1 MDVTSESEC
10 DTEEAE
16 SENCS
21 EADEFEGM
29 DSQHVGGESHV
40 ADVHAHAGFENA
52 NTMHDESRT
61 PLFCG
66 SPLSKLDATL
76 MFMNVCRTHR
86 ATNACISEML
96 HLLNKV
102 ILPKPNCMP
111 SSEDIASSMLNRLG
125 LKYDTIDA
133 CQNGCVLFRLEY
145 SSMTTC
151 PICLAPRYRTV
162 GRSRV
167 PNKVLRHFPLIPRLR
182 RMFSTPHLA
191 ALMTWHGSNVSS
203 DGKMRG
209 PYDSPQWDH
218 IRATHS
224 EFESDMRNVHLG
236 LCADGLNPHSQK
248 RSTHS
253 LMPVLLLNYNIPPWL
268 TIKRFFI
275 MMVLLIPGPEAVT
288 AKCIDVYMAPLL
300 EELRELWTVGVACY
314 DAARWRGEAMFSL
327 RAMLLWC
334 VHDFPAY
341 GMLAGTTNKGYCGC
355 PICGPNTDARHS
367 AALSKVVYGG
377 RHRRWLP
384 AHHPF
389 RFDTSVF
396 STQEVDPAPVPMDAS
411 SHIRWAFMRAEYA
424 RFGGRLGGEGDPCL
438 CSGVKRLPAL
448 FSLPYWKVDPCT
460 LKFPCTQFVI
470 GRVFSNAIR
479 YILLAGAAST
489 PRTGCH
495 ACGKEHSG
503 VCTEVPFWR

>member
-1 MDVTSESEC
+1 MEGFVYAAMVQVPVSTGCCNLQWRMAVCRLLTGGPIHASVCFAGEPMDLSSESDRDSDADNESWSEQDGC
-10 DTEEAE
+10 DGADTQHMEAQ
-16 SENCS
+16 SDA
-21 EADEFEGM
+21 ADDF
-29 DSQHVGGESHV
+29 
-40 ADVHAHAGFENA
+40 AHAGFENA
-52 NTMHDESRT
+52 STLHAESHI

-66 SPLSKLDATL
+66 SDLTRLDATL

-86 ATNACISEML
+86 ATNACISELL
-96 HLLNKV
+96 HLLSKV
-102 ILPKPNCMP
+102 ILPKPNSMP
-111 SSEDIASSMLNRLG
+111 SSEDIASSMLRRLG

-145 SSMTTC
+145 ADLTTC
-151 PICLAPRYRTV
+151 PICGAPRYRTV
-162 GRSRV
+162 GLSRV
-167 PNKVLRHFPLIPRLR
+167 PNKVLRHFPLIPRLK
-182 RMFSTPHLA
+182 RMYSTPHLA

-209 PYDSPQWDH
+209 PHDSPQWDH
-218 IRATHS
+218 IRDNHPG
-224 EFESDMRNVHLG
+224 FESDMRNVHLG

-253 LMPVLLLNYNIPPWL
+253 LCPVLLLNYNIPPWL

-288 AKCIDVYMAPLL
+288 ARCIDVYLSPLL
-300 EELRELWTVGVACY
+300 EELRELWTSGVACY
-314 DAARWRGEAMFSL
+314 DAARWRGESIFTL

-355 PICGPNTDARHS
+355 PICGPNTHARYS
-367 AALSKVVYGG
+367 ANMCKVVYGG

-384 AHHPF
+384 MDHPF

-396 STQEVDPAPVPMDAS
+396 STQELDPAPAPMDAS

-424 RFGGRLGGEGDPCL
+424 RFGGRLGGEGDPTL

-448 FSLPYWKVDPCT
+448 FSLPYWKVVPGT
-460 LKFPCTQFVI
+460 LLF
-470 GRVFSNAIR
+470 
-479 YILLAGAAST
+479 
-489 PRTGCH
+489 
-495 ACGKEHSG
+495 
-503 VCTEVPFWR
+503 